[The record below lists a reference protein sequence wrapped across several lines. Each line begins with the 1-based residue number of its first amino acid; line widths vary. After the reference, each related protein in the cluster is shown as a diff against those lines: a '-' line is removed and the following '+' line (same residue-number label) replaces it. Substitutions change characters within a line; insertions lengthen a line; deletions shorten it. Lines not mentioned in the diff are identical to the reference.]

1 MAVVTEVFKGE
12 FNISE
17 QGVTHLTNALE
28 KLLGLSDKVSK
39 SLGSIKVTAPK
50 ILNGRNTK
58 EDRRINQ
65 FSLENFGYDIDKLR
79 SLLLKKAITPRI
91 KSNKL

>member
-1 MAVVTEVFKGE
+1 MIGG
-12 FNISE
+12 NISSTKCFLNK
-17 QGVTHLTNALE
+17 VTVNIYITIPTIM
-28 KLLGLSDKVSK
+28 DKATPFVPP
-39 SLGSIKVTAPK
+39 LFKVTAPK

-79 SLLLKKAITPRI
+79 SLLLKKVITPRI